1 MEEGRIKLPKIGFV
15 KLKQHR
21 PVPKNYAIKSATVS
35 KTPTGKY
42 FISVL
47 FEYEEVIQPVKAENV
62 VGLDF
67 SMKELFVSSDG
78 VTAAYPRYY
87 RQSMEQLQ
95 KEQRRLSKCR
105 IGSKNRNKQRIRVAR
120 LHEKVSHQ
128 RKDFLHKLSRQITNV
143 YDAVCIEDLNM
154 QGMSQSLNFGKSV
167 HDNGWGIFTSLLDYK
182 LSEQGKKLIKIDKW
196 YPSSKTCSCCGKVK
210 EELSLS
216 ERMYQCECGFICD
229 RDVNAARNIK
239 KQGILVLA

>member
-1 MEEGRIKLPKIGFV
+1 
-15 KLKQHR
+15 
-21 PVPKNYAIKSATVS
+21 
-35 KTPTGKY
+35 
-42 FISVL
+42 
-47 FEYEEVIQPVKAENV
+47 
-62 VGLDF
+62 
-67 SMKELFVSSDG
+67 
-78 VTAAYPRYY
+78 
-87 RQSMEQLQ
+87 
-95 KEQRRLSKCR
+95 
-105 IGSKNRNKQRIRVAR
+105 
-120 LHEKVSHQ
+120 
-128 RKDFLHKLSRQITNV
+128 V

-167 HDNGWGIFTSLLDYK
+167 YDNGWGIFTSLLDYK

-239 KQGILVLA
+239 EQGMLVLA

>member
-21 PVPKNYAIKSATVS
+21 PVPENFCVKSATIS

-42 FISVL
+42 FVSVL

-128 RKDFLHKLSRQITNV
+128 RKDFYI
-143 YDAVCIEDLNM
+143 
-154 QGMSQSLNFGKSV
+154 
-167 HDNGWGIFTSLLDYK
+167 
-182 LSEQGKKLIKIDKW
+182 
-196 YPSSKTCSCCGKVK
+196 SC
-210 EELSLS
+210 
-216 ERMYQCECGFICD
+216 QD
-229 RDVNAARNIK
+229 R
-239 KQGILVLA
+239 